1 MSLELKKRI
10 VTSVFLFLFLASMF
24 IDQIFLI
31 TSLFL
36 IIITSQYEFSRLL
49 KKIFGFKSVLFYL
62 SISIFFIYILTITL
76 FFYLL
81 LINSNT
87 TYFLILTLLICVASD
102 IGGLV
107 FGKLFKGKKLT
118 KISPKKTIS
127 GSVGSFFF
135 SFLIILIFSYFS
147 IVLFN
152 FNFLIYAFGTSFF
165 CQIGDI
171 FISFL
176 KRNAKV
182 KDTGN
187 LLPGHGGVLDRIDGI
202 LFGLPF
208 GIFIFFI
215 MV

>member
-1 MSLELKKRI
+1 MSLKLKKRF
-10 VTSVFLFLFLASMF
+10 VTSFFLFLFLACMF
-24 IDQIFLI
+24 VDQIFLI
-31 TSLFL
+31 ISLCL
-36 IIITSQYEFSRLL
+36 IFITSFYEFSRLI
-49 KKIFGFKSVLFYL
+49 KKIFGFKSIFFYL
-62 SISIFFIYILTITL
+62 SIFIFFIYILTLTL

-87 TYFLILTLLICVASD
+87 TYFLILTLLICFASD

-107 FGKLFKGKKLT
+107 FGKFFKGKKLT

-135 SFLIILIFSYFS
+135 SFLIILIFSYFNL
-147 IVLFN
+147 VGFTFN
-152 FNFLIYAFGTSFF
+152 FIIYAFATSLL

-176 KRNAKV
+176 KRKAKV
-182 KDTGN
+182 KDTGS

-202 LFGLPF
+202 LFGFPF

-215 MV
+215 MI

>member
-1 MSLELKKRI
+1 VSLKLKKRF
-10 VTSVFLFLFLASMF
+10 VTSFFLFLFLACMF
-24 IDQIFLI
+24 VDQIFLI
-31 TSLFL
+31 ISLCL
-36 IIITSQYEFSRLL
+36 IFITSFYEFSRLI
-49 KKIFGFKSVLFYL
+49 KKIFGFKSIFFYL
-62 SISIFFIYILTITL
+62 SIFIFFIYILTLTL

-87 TYFLILTLLICVASD
+87 TYFLILTLLICFASD

-107 FGKLFKGKKLT
+107 FGKFFKGKKLT

-135 SFLIILIFSYFS
+135 SFLIILIFSYFNL
-147 IVLFN
+147 VGFTFN
-152 FNFLIYAFGTSFF
+152 FIIYAFATSLL

-176 KRNAKV
+176 KRKAKV
-182 KDTGN
+182 KDTGS

-202 LFGLPF
+202 LFGFPF

-215 MV
+215 MI

>member
-1 MSLELKKRI
+1 MSLELKKRF
-10 VTSVFLFLFLASMF
+10 VTSFFLFLFLACMF
-24 IDQIFLI
+24 VDQIFLI
-31 TSLFL
+31 ISLCL
-36 IIITSQYEFSRLL
+36 IFITSFYEFSRLI
-49 KKIFGFKSVLFYL
+49 KKIFGFKSIFFYL
-62 SISIFFIYILTITL
+62 SIFIFFIYILTLTL

-87 TYFLILTLLICVASD
+87 TYFLILTLLICFASD

-135 SFLIILIFSYFS
+135 SFLIILIFSYFNL
-147 IVLFN
+147 VGFTFN
-152 FNFLIYAFGTSFF
+152 FIIYAFATSLL

-176 KRNAKV
+176 KRKAKV
-182 KDTGN
+182 KDTGS

-202 LFGLPF
+202 LFGFPF

-215 MV
+215 MI